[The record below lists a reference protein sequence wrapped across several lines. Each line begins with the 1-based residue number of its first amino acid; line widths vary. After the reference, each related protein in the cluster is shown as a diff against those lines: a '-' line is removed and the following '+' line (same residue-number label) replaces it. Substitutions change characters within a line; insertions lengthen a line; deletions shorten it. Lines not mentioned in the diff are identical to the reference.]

1 MGRTLYQLNLT
12 CLAGTLMLISGC
24 SALDEQ
30 YHRMTE
36 TRATWDT
43 SASQPVVV
51 PSKGTGLAYQPD
63 TRDLTLPEEARVAT
77 RYQDPLQSGFY
88 PTQTHKSLN
97 EYADQLAMQLMNT
110 ASQLPAQST
119 IGIASFVRLNHSLQ
133 DTTVLGNQ
141 LAEYLMGQLQ
151 GYGMGVV
158 DFKLTRFM
166 QVTGQGDLVMSRKV
180 SRLAAQTS
188 MAHVLTGTM
197 IETPRG
203 VRVNARIISLAD
215 QRMVASASLD
225 IPAFI
230 VTSLNPVTA
239 AAY

>member
-1 MGRTLYQLNLT
+1 MGRTFYQLNLT
-12 CLAGTLMLISGC
+12 CLAGILVLISGC

-43 SASQPVVV
+43 SAGEPVVV
-51 PSKGTGLAYQPD
+51 PPKGTGLAYQPD
-63 TRDLTLPEEARVAT
+63 TRDLTLPENEPVAT
-77 RYQDPLQSGFY
+77 RFQDPLQTGFY
-88 PTQTHKSLN
+88 ARQTHKSLN
-97 EYADQLAMQLMNT
+97 EYADQLAMQLMRT
-110 ASQLPAQST
+110 ATGLQPQAT
-119 IGIASFVRLNHSLQ
+119 IGIASFVRLSHSLQ

-151 GYGMGVV
+151 DYGMGVV
-158 DFKLTRFM
+158 DYKLTRFI
-166 QVTGQGDLVMSRKV
+166 QITKRGDIIMSRKV
-180 SRLAAQTS
+180 RQLAADAS

-203 VRVNARIISLAD
+203 VRVNARIISLDD

-239 AAY
+239 MAH